1 MYTYM
6 CVCIYVYTY
15 FRAYICVHVFKGT
28 QLSDFGQIFEFSF
41 KKSGHLKSSLF
52 PQGGE
57 DTQDALSL
65 QVIFRK
71 RAL

>member
-1 MYTYM
+1 MHTYMYTYM

-41 KKSGHLKSSLF
+41 NSLLIDPHPMYTSLF
-52 PQGGE
+52 IGRCTWGGGHFS
-57 DTQDALSL
+57 TQ
-65 QVIFRK
+65 
-71 RAL
+71 